1 VFDSAL
7 RRIMDPPLDRLG
19 RRLAAAGVGA
29 DSVTLAGFAIGVA
42 AAAAIAGDQPLLA
55 LPLIALNRLMDG
67 LDGAVARAS
76 GGGTPR
82 GGFLDVSLDFV
93 FYGLIP
99 LAFAI
104 ADPGANAL
112 AAAALLAAFYAN
124 GAAFLAFAAVAAGRG
139 MTTTAQGVKSIY
151 YLAGVAEGGE
161 TIAAFVLMCLFPEA
175 FAPIAWTFAALT
187 AVSAAARVALSANR
201 L

>member
-7 RRIMDPPLDRLG
+7 RRIIDPPLDRLG
-19 RRLAAAGVGA
+19 RRVAAAGVGA
-29 DSVTLAGFAIGVA
+29 DAVTLAGFAIGVA
-42 AAAAIAGDQPLLA
+42 AAAAIAGGLSLLA
-55 LPLIALNRLMDG
+55 LPLVALNRLMDG
-67 LDGAVARAS
+67 LDGAVARAR

-99 LAFAI
+99 LAFAV

-124 GAAFLAFAAVAAGRG
+124 GAAFLAFAAVAADRG